1 MWIKNFINECKVW
14 REIRKVYKNNK
25 EDFLKVGLKIDWFG
39 HIYKVINRDVSIPLG
54 TNEDEF
60 LLREELSQVQE
71 VLVKNNVL
79 DILAYELRPLEEDDG
94 ETYEHGYLILFT
106 PAYRLDKQY
115 LTVKNVLLLSLLIV
129 GIVTGIVW
137 LFIWAI

>member
-14 REIRKVYKNNK
+14 KEIRKVYKKNK
-25 EDFLKVGLKIDWFG
+25 EDFLNVGLKIDWFG

-54 TNEDEF
+54 TNEDEV
-60 LLREELSQVQE
+60 LLREELSQIQE

-94 ETYEHGYLILFT
+94 KTYEHGYLVLFT

-115 LTVKNVLLLSLLIV
+115 LTVKNVLLLSLFTASIIAGL
-129 GIVTGIVW
+129 VW
-137 LFIWAI
+137 LLIWAI

>member
-115 LTVKNVLLLSLLIV
+115 LTVKNVLLLSLFNASIIAGL
-129 GIVTGIVW
+129 VW
-137 LFIWAI
+137 LLVWAI

>member
-115 LTVKNVLLLSLLIV
+115 LTVKNVLLLSLLTASIIA
-129 GIVTGIVW
+129 GLVW
-137 LFIWAI
+137 LLIWAI

>member
-115 LTVKNVLLLSLLIV
+115 LTVKNVLLLSLFTASIIAGL
-129 GIVTGIVW
+129 VW
-137 LFIWAI
+137 LLIWAI

>member
-71 VLVKNNVL
+71 VLIKNNVL

-115 LTVKNVLLLSLLIV
+115 LTVKNVLLLSLFTASIIAGL
-129 GIVTGIVW
+129 VW
-137 LFIWAI
+137 LLIWAI